1 MSKIIVII
9 GAPGAGKGTQAR
21 LLSEKYNYPQI
32 STGDILRAMARADT
46 ELGRTVKETM
56 AAGRLVSDEILAEVI
71 RARTLQ
77 PDCDNGY
84 ILDGYPRT
92 LNQAHQLEEL
102 ASKQGKQIRLA
113 RIVVSEDVLFKRL
126 TGRRACPVCGEIY
139 NIYFRPPKVDEV
151 CDLDGAKLTER
162 SDDNP
167 ESVSRR
173 FEEYKRSTAPLI
185 DYYRQSGRL
194 IEINGELP
202 VNEVF
207 DKLLAAID
215 GLKTDEAGE
224 IISPV
229 PEAIIRAG

>member
-9 GAPGAGKGTQAR
+9 GAPGAGKGTQSR
-21 LLSEKYNYPQI
+21 LLSEKFGYPQI
-32 STGDILRAMARADT
+32 STGDILREMGRADT
-46 ELGRTVKETM
+46 PLGMRVKETM

-71 RARTLQ
+71 RGRTSGA
-77 PDCDNGY
+77 DCVNGY

-102 ASKQGKQIRLA
+102 ASKQGNQVILA
-113 RIVVSEDVLFKRL
+113 RIIVPEDVLFKRL

-139 NIYFRPPKVDEV
+139 NIYFRPPRVHGI
-151 CDLDGAKLTER
+151 CDIDGAALTER

-167 ESVSRR
+167 ESVSKR
-173 FEEYKRSTAPLI
+173 FEEYRQSTAPLI

-207 DKLLAAID
+207 DKLLAAME
-215 GLKTDEAGE
+215 GSNGRESEARE
-224 IISPV
+224 
-229 PEAIIRAG
+229 EAREEEG